1 MRKYFKNQVVII
13 TGASSGIGKLTAI
26 TLSQLGAKVALA
38 ARNESKLEEI
48 KNQIIGDGNQAIAIQ
63 ADVSKKEDNEKIIN
77 SVLNEWGK
85 IDIFIANAGQ
95 YIQKNIA
102 DCSNEDIQQS
112 FDVNFYGTFHG
123 IKYVLPIMQKQKSG
137 NIVIVNS
144 LDAKKGI
151 VGDGPYVA
159 AKSAL
164 SGFAD
169 VLRQE
174 VKSDGI
180 KVISVYPG
188 RVDTPMIK
196 DIKVPWISPKISIQ
210 KAVNAIIKGI
220 IKSKP
225 VVIVPKMYYF
235 LGALNNIFPS
245 MLDWFYKKLKME
257 GEEIK
262 TG

>member
-1 MRKYFKNQVVII
+1 MTKYYKDKVVII
-13 TGASSGIGKLTAI
+13 TGASSGIGKLTAV
-26 TLSQLGAKVALA
+26 TLSHLGAKVALV
-38 ARNESKLEEI
+38 ARSESKLQEI
-48 KNQIIGDGNQAIAIQ
+48 KNQILSEGNQAIAIKS
-63 ADVSKKEDNEKIIN
+63 DVSKYEDNERLIN
-77 SVLNEWGK
+77 SVLNEWGR
-85 IDIFIANAGQ
+85 IDIFVANAGQ
-95 YIQKNIA
+95 YFQKKIF
-102 DCSNEDIQQS
+102 DCSAEDIQNS
-112 FDVNFYGTFHG
+112 MDVNFYGAFHG
-123 IKYVLPIMQKQKSG
+123 IKKVLPVMQKQKSG
-137 NIVIVNS
+137 SIVIVNS

-174 VKSDGI
+174 VKDDGL

-188 RVDTPMIK
+188 RVDTPMINHL
-196 DIKVPWISPKISIQ
+196 KVPILSPKIPVQ
-210 KAVNAIIKGI
+210 KVVNAIIKGI

-245 MLDWFYKKLKME
+245 MLDWFYKKLKLE
-257 GEEIK
+257 GEKIK